1 MKLHQYAI
9 ASVML
14 FSGVVAAA
22 GPQEKPKRFGQES
35 VYDELKKA
43 PDKYSGRANP
53 LANDPDAVA
62 AGGLLFEEH
71 CEECHGKEGIGGKK
85 APSLRA
91 EEVQNA
97 APGAIF
103 WILSNGVVRKK
114 CRCGQNYRSLN
125 AGSWC
130 ATSNR
135 WAQLPDELRSKA
147 NLSSLAETVLQRHSE
162 SSPAAGLLAPGVSR
176 RPLRLLPD
184 MPG

>member
-62 AGGLLFEEH
+62 AGGILFEEH

-85 APSLRA
+85 APSLRT

-114 CRCGQNYRSLN
+114 MPVWSKLPEPERWQLVRYIKSLGAVS
-125 AGSWC
+125 AG
-130 ATSNR
+130 A
-135 WAQLPDELRSKA
+135 
-147 NLSSLAETVLQRHSE
+147 
-162 SSPAAGLLAPGVSR
+162 SPSGKP
-176 RPLRLLPD
+176 
-184 MPG
+184 